1 MARMRG
7 EVKAR
12 FTGFAFKA
20 LILGIIRVAFSL
32 MHSNQPVFDNFQR
45 ILASVWHKSVNL
57 VLPPQCLSCRVRLAD
72 QGFCASCW
80 CELSF
85 IEAPLCDRLGIP
97 FDYDPGEGII
107 STAALARPPSYAR
120 ARSVVRYD
128 DIARK
133 LVHRFK
139 YKDGLEAAPLL
150 GAMMTRSGR
159 KLFEDCDIVIP
170 VPLYR
175 SRLWSRRY
183 NQAAVLALQI
193 AGQTELR
200 YEPQLLDRVRKTKS
214 QVGLNAAQRRRN
226 VSGAFAIN
234 ESAFERISGQ
244 RVLLVDDV
252 ITTGATIEA
261 CSKALLSGG
270 AEVVNVLAFARVVD
284 PLHLPI

>member
-1 MARMRG
+1 M
-7 EVKAR
+7 VD
-12 FTGFAFKA
+12 
-20 LILGIIRVAFSL
+20 LGHISGSL
-32 MHSNQPVFDNFQR
+32 LAMVNMNSSEPVFANVQR
-45 ILASVWHKSVNL
+45 GLVYAWQKTVNL
-57 VLPPQCLSCRVRLAD
+57 VLPPQCLSCRARLAD

-80 CELSF
+80 CNLNF

-97 FDYDPGEGII
+97 FDYDPGDGIL
-107 STAALARPPSYAR
+107 SAAALAHPPSYAR
-120 ARSVVRYD
+120 ARAVVRYD
-128 DIARK
+128 DAARK

-150 GAMMTRSGR
+150 GAMMKRSGR
-159 KLFEDCDIVIP
+159 DLFADCDIVIP

-183 NQAAVLALQI
+183 NQAAILAIEIVKRTTL
-193 AGQTELR
+193 E
-200 YEPQLLDRVRKTKS
+200 YEPQLLDRVRKTKT

-234 ESAFERISGQ
+234 ESAFERISGK
-244 RVLLVDDV
+244 RVLLIDDV

-261 CSKALLSGG
+261 CSRALLKGG
-270 AEVVNVLAFARVVD
+270 AETVNVLAFARVVD